1 MGEKST
7 YQAMRW
13 WVWAAAGG
21 GILLSLLAMLLIF
34 DTPRGLKAKPT
45 DPSIAAAFIGQSYTL
60 GVENTSFW
68 VQNAGL
74 YPASVTVDYYD
85 PDGVRIAQDRVEEL
99 APGASAVF
107 DQAEQPDLPHGFAG
121 SAVVTADQPI
131 KTVILKYIEE
141 GDVLSLGGDDGL
153 SAGFN
158 RIYLPLIYS
167 RFGPD
172 GAWNTRFALQN
183 VSTSTSACV
192 QMTYLS
198 HDGTVVFSEP
208 PADALADP
216 QCPNGGL
223 PLPAGGSILRN
234 QADMTEELPE
244 QFEGSLIV
252 ETVANDEEEAAP
264 LLAAGADIFS
274 SARPS
279 FASYQG
285 LGWDPSG
292 TSDLSTAVLVPVV
305 FKNFGE
311 DTGWN
316 SKFAIST
323 ADPTQTTEVTVTYC
337 CDERLP
343 KPDGSLRKTFVVQA
357 STIID
362 QGLEPELP
370 DGFVGS
376 AVITGEQPLAVVQTT
391 ASAFPDKAS
400 FQAFVGIPQSTASPS
415 VWLPVLYKNSGWKGP
430 LGDAAGW
437 NSWFRVQVASGGTA
451 NIEVTYHSDE
461 LDGGSLS
468 FSDSVTGSKTFDQHT
483 DPLLPE
489 DFEGAAVI
497 TSDEP
502 IAVVAGITS
511 DAYQGDADALF
522 AGFGPELFPGPPP
535 PDNIFPVSLVH
546 GWNTVCYRGP
556 KQPLESALA
565 NALNSVVAIY
575 RLRPD
580 QQFDRWFAGR
590 SDISTITALSP
601 YDSLFILMGSDA
613 TWQQEISSTAHTN
626 VNLGQGWNSV
636 CYAGPTQDTET
647 AIADISSQV
656 GVIYALGANQVW
668 SRFIPDWPEIVTLT
682 ELEQFSHVLVL
693 ITDPNGA
700 TWTFIP

>member
-1 MGEKST
+1 
-7 YQAMRW
+7 MRRPL
-13 WVWAAAGG
+13 WVAIGFGAS
-21 GILLSLLAMLLIF
+21 LSLLAILVSLYL
-34 DTPRGLKAKPT
+34 PRGLKAEPT
-45 DPSIAAAFIGQSYTL
+45 DPPIAAAVVGQPYTL
-60 GVENTSFW
+60 GVENSSFW
-68 VQNAGL
+68 VQNGGL
-74 YPASVTVDYYD
+74 FPASVTVDYYD
-85 PDGVRIAQDRVEEL
+85 PDGVRIAEDRVDEL
-99 APGASAVF
+99 APGASTVF
-107 DQAEQPDLPHGFAG
+107 AQAEQPDLPHGFAG

-131 KTVILKYIEE
+131 KSVILKYIEE
-141 GDVLSLGGDDGL
+141 GDLLSLGGDDGL

-172 GAWNTRFALQN
+172 AAWNTRFAIQN
-183 VSTSTSACV
+183 VSAATAVCV
-192 QMTYLS
+192 QMTYRS
-198 HDGTVVFSEP
+198 HDGTLVFSEP
-208 PADALADP
+208 LVDALVDP

-223 PLPAGGSILRN
+223 PLPAGGTILRN
-234 QADMTEELPE
+234 QANMTEELPE

-252 ETVANDEEEAAP
+252 ETVPNSEEETATA
-264 LLAAGADIFS
+264 LLAAGADIFNS
-274 SARPS
+274 QRPS
-279 FASYQG
+279 FASYKG

-292 TSDLSTAVLVPVV
+292 TGDLSTAVLVPLV

-311 DTGWN
+311 GTAWN
-316 SKFAIST
+316 TKFAIGA
-323 ADPTQTTEVTVTYC
+323 ADPTQTTEVNVTYC

-343 KPDGSLRKTFVVQA
+343 EPDGSLRKTFVVLA
-357 STIID
+357 STVID
-362 QGLEPELP
+362 QALEAELP

-376 AVITGEQPLAVVQTT
+376 AVITGEQPLAVIQTT

-400 FQAFVGIPQSTASPS
+400 FKAFTGIPQSAASTS
-415 VWLPVLYKNSGWKGP
+415 VWLPVLYKDSGWKGP

-437 NSWFRVQVASGGTA
+437 NSWFQVQVANGGTA
-451 NIEVTYHSDE
+451 NIEITYHSDE

-535 PDNIFPVSLVH
+535 PDTTFPVSLMH

-565 NALNSVVAIY
+565 NALNSAVAIY

-580 QQFDRWFAGR
+580 QQFDKWFAGR
-590 SDISTITALSP
+590 PDISTIATLSP

-613 TWQQEISSTAHTN
+613 TWQQEISGTALTI
-626 VNLGQGWNSV
+626 VNLAPGWNSV
-636 CYAGPTQDTET
+636 CYAGPTEDIET
-647 AIADISSQV
+647 ATADISGQV
-656 GVIYALGANQVW
+656 AVIYVLGAGHVW
-668 SRFIPDWPEIVTLT
+668 SRFIPDRPNISDLAQ
-682 ELEQFSHVLVL
+682 LEQFSCPLVLV
-693 ITDPNGA
+693 TDPSGA
-700 TWTFIP
+700 TWTFSP

>member
-1 MGEKST
+1 
-7 YQAMRW
+7 MRRPL
-13 WVWAAAGG
+13 WVAIGFTA
-21 GILLSLLAMLLIF
+21 SLLLLAVLVSLNL
-34 DTPRGLKAKPT
+34 PRGLKAEPAAY
-45 DPSIAAAFIGQSYTL
+45 SVAAAAVTGQPYTL

-68 VQNAGL
+68 VQNGGL
-74 YPASVTVDYYD
+74 YPASVIVDYYD
-85 PDGVRIAQDRVEEL
+85 PDGVRIAQDKVDEL
-99 APGASAVF
+99 APGASTVF

-121 SAVVTADQPI
+121 SAVITADQPI
-131 KTVILKYIEE
+131 KSVILKYIEQ
-141 GDVLSLGGDDGL
+141 GDLLSLGGHDGL

-183 VSTSTSACV
+183 ASTATTVCV
-192 QMTYLS
+192 QMTYRS

-208 PADALADP
+208 LADAPADP
-216 QCPNGGL
+216 QCSNGGL
-223 PLPAGGSILRN
+223 PLPAGGVILRN
-234 QADMTEELPE
+234 QANMTEELPE

-252 ETVANDEEEAAP
+252 ETVPNDEEEATA
-264 LLAAGADIFS
+264 LLAAGADIFHS
-274 SARPS
+274 ERPS
-279 FASYQG
+279 FASYKG

-292 TSDLSTAVLVPVV
+292 TGDLSTAVLVPVV

-311 DTGWN
+311 ATAWN
-316 SKFAIST
+316 TKLAIST
-323 ADPTQTTEVTVTYC
+323 ADPTQVTEVTVTYC

-343 KPDGSLRKTFVVQA
+343 EPDGSFRKTFVVLA
-357 STIID
+357 STVID
-362 QGLEPELP
+362 HALEAELP

-391 ASAFPDKAS
+391 ASTLPDKAS
-400 FQAFVGIPQSTASPS
+400 FKAFAGVPQSMASTS

-437 NSWFRVQVASGGTA
+437 NSWFQVQVADGGTA
-451 NIEVTYHSDE
+451 NIEVTYHGDA
-461 LDGGSLS
+461 LGGGSAS
-468 FSDSVTGSKTFDQHT
+468 FSDSVTGSKTFDQHA
-483 DPLLPE
+483 DPLLPS

-556 KQPLESALA
+556 KQPVESALA
-565 NALNSVVAIY
+565 NTLNSVVAIY

-580 QQFDRWFAGR
+580 QQFDKWFAGR
-590 SDISTITALSP
+590 PDVSTIATFSP

-613 TWQQEISSTAHTN
+613 TWQQEISSTALTT
-626 VNLGQGWNSV
+626 VNLEPGWNSV
-636 CYAGPTQDTET
+636 CYAGPTQDIET
-647 AIADISSQV
+647 ATADISSQV
-656 GVIYALGANQVW
+656 AVIYVLGDGQVW
-668 SRFIPDWPEIVTLT
+668 SRFIPDRPGISDLT
-682 ELEQFSHVLVL
+682 ELEQFICPLVLV
-693 ITDPNGA
+693 TDPSGA
-700 TWTFIP
+700 TWTFSP

>member
-1 MGEKST
+1 
-7 YQAMRW
+7 MRW
-13 WVWAAAGG
+13 WLWAVAGG
-21 GILLSLLAMLLIF
+21 GIFLSLLAILVILSL
-34 DTPRGLKAKPT
+34 PRGLKAELT
-45 DPSIAAAFIGQSYTL
+45 NHSITAALIGQPYTL

-68 VQNAGL
+68 VQNAGRF
-74 YPASVTVDYYD
+74 PASVIVDYYD
-85 PDGVRIAQDRVEEL
+85 PDGVRIAQDRLDEL

-131 KTVILKYIEE
+131 KSVILKYIEQ

-172 GAWNTRFALQN
+172 GAWNTRFAIQN
-183 VSTSTSACV
+183 ASTATDACV
-192 QMTYLS
+192 QMTYRS

-208 PADALADP
+208 RADALADP
-216 QCPNGGL
+216 QCPDGGL
-223 PLPAGGSILRN
+223 PLPAGGAILRN
-234 QADMTEELPE
+234 QANMTEELPE

-252 ETVANDEEEAAP
+252 ETVGNDEESAAAA
-264 LLAAGADIFS
+264 LLAAGADIFNS
-274 SARPS
+274 GRPS
-279 FASYQG
+279 FASYKG

-292 TSDLSTAVLVPVV
+292 AGDLSTAVLVPLV

-316 SKFAIST
+316 TKFAISA
-323 ADPTQTTEVTVTYC
+323 ADPTQMTEVTVTYC

-343 KPDGSLRKTFVVQA
+343 EPDGSFHKTFAMQA
-357 STIID
+357 SAVID
-362 QGLEPELP
+362 QGQELGLP

-376 AVITGEQPLAVVQTT
+376 AIITGEQPLAVVQTM

-400 FQAFVGIPQSTASPS
+400 FGAFVGIPQSTASTS
-415 VWLPVLYKNSGWKGP
+415 VWLPVVYKDSGWKGP
-430 LGDAAGW
+430 FGDAAGW
-437 NSWFRVQVASGGTA
+437 NSLFRVQVASGGTA
-451 NIEVTYHSDE
+451 NIQVTYHSDE

-468 FSDSVTGSKTFDQHT
+468 FSDSVTGSRTFDQHT
-483 DPLLPE
+483 DPLLPA

-522 AGFGPELFPGPPP
+522 AGFGPELFPGTPP
-535 PDNIFPVSLVH
+535 PDTFPVSLVR
-546 GWNTVCYRGP
+546 GWNAVCYRGP
-556 KQPLESALA
+556 QRPVETALA
-565 NALNSVVAIY
+565 NALNGVVALY
-575 RLRPD
+575 HLRPD

-590 SDISTITALSP
+590 PELSTITVLSP

-613 TWQQEISSTAHTN
+613 TWQQETSGTALTS

-636 CYAGPTQDTET
+636 CYGGPTQDTET
-647 AIADISSQV
+647 ATAGISGQF
-656 GVIYALGANQVW
+656 GVIYLLTPDQSW
-668 SRFIPDWPEIVTLT
+668 KRFIPDRPDISELPQ
-682 ELEQFSHVLVL
+682 LEQFSCLLILV
-693 ITDPNGA
+693 TDADGA
-700 TWTFIP
+700 TWTFSP

>member
-1 MGEKST
+1 
-7 YQAMRW
+7 MRKRL
-13 WVWAAAGG
+13 WVAIGFGAS
-21 GILLSLLAMLLIF
+21 LSLLAILVSLNL
-34 DTPRGLKAKPT
+34 PRGLEAEPA
-45 DPSIAAAFIGQSYTL
+45 DPSIAAAVIGQPYTL

-68 VQNAGL
+68 VQNGGL
-74 YPASVTVDYYD
+74 FPASVIVDYYD
-85 PDGVRIAQDRVEEL
+85 PDGVRIAQDRVDEL
-99 APGASAVF
+99 APGASTVF
-107 DQAEQPDLPHGFAG
+107 AQAEQPDLPHGFTG
-121 SAVVTADQPI
+121 SAVITADQPI
-131 KTVILKYIEE
+131 KSVILKYIEQ
-141 GDVLSLGGDDGL
+141 GDALSLGGDDGL

-167 RFGPD
+167 RFGPN

-183 VSTSTSACV
+183 ASTSTSVCV
-192 QMTYLS
+192 QMTYRS

-208 PADALADP
+208 LVDALADP
-216 QCPNGGL
+216 QCPDGGL
-223 PLPAGGSILRN
+223 PLPAGGTILRN
-234 QADMTEELPE
+234 QANMTEELPE

-252 ETVANDEEEAAP
+252 ETVANDEEEATA
-264 LLAAGADIFS
+264 LLAAGADIFNS
-274 SARPS
+274 ERPS
-279 FASYQG
+279 FASYKG
-285 LGWDPSG
+285 LGWNASETG
-292 TSDLSTAVLVPVV
+292 DLSTAVLVPLV

-311 DTGWN
+311 ATSWN
-316 SKFAIST
+316 TRFAIST

-343 KPDGSLRKTFVVQA
+343 EPDGSLRKTFAMQA
-357 STIID
+357 SAVID
-362 QGLEPELP
+362 QGLELDLP
-370 DGFVGS
+370 DGFAGS

-400 FQAFVGIPQSTASPS
+400 FKAFIGIPQSTASTS

-451 NIEVTYHSDE
+451 NIEITYHSDE

-546 GWNTVCYRGP
+546 GWNAVCYRGP
-556 KQPLESALA
+556 KQPIESALA
-565 NALNSVVAIY
+565 NVRNSVVAIY

-580 QQFDRWFAGR
+580 QQFDKWFTGR
-590 SDISTITALSP
+590 PDLNTIATLNP

-613 TWQQEISSTAHTN
+613 TWQQEASSTALTT
-626 VNLGQGWNSV
+626 VNLEPGWNSV
-636 CYAGPTQDTET
+636 CYAGPTQDIET
-647 AIADISSQV
+647 ATADISSQV
-656 GVIYALGANQVW
+656 GVIYALGVDQVW
-668 SRFIPDWPEIVTLT
+668 SRFIPDWPDISELT
-682 ELEQFSHVLVL
+682 ELEQFSCPLVLV
-693 ITDPNGA
+693 TDPSGA
-700 TWTFIP
+700 TWTFSP

>member
-1 MGEKST
+1 
-7 YQAMRW
+7 MRKRL
-13 WVWAAAGG
+13 WVAIGFGAS
-21 GILLSLLAMLLIF
+21 LSLLAILVSLNL
-34 DTPRGLKAKPT
+34 PRGLEAEPA
-45 DPSIAAAFIGQSYTL
+45 DPSIAAAVVGQPYTL

-68 VQNAGL
+68 VQNGGL
-74 YPASVTVDYYD
+74 FPASVTVDYYD
-85 PDGVRIAQDRVEEL
+85 PDGVRIAQDRVDEL
-99 APGASAVF
+99 APGASTVF
-107 DQAEQPDLPHGFAG
+107 AQAEQPDLPHGFAG
-121 SAVVTADQPI
+121 SAVITADQPI
-131 KTVILKYIEE
+131 KSVILKYIEQ
-141 GDVLSLGGDDGL
+141 GDALSLGGDDGL

-167 RFGPD
+167 RFGPN

-183 VSTSTSACV
+183 VSTATSVCV
-192 QMTYLS
+192 QMTYRS

-208 PADALADP
+208 LVDALADP
-216 QCPNGGL
+216 QCPDGGL
-223 PLPAGGSILRN
+223 PLPAGGAILRN
-234 QADMTEELPE
+234 QANMTEELPE

-252 ETVANDEEEAAP
+252 ETVANDEEEPPA
-264 LLAAGADIFS
+264 LLAAGADIFNS
-274 SARPS
+274 QRPS
-279 FASYQG
+279 FAAYKG
-285 LGWDPSG
+285 LGWNASG
-292 TSDLSTAVLVPVV
+292 TGDLSTAVLVPLV

-311 DTGWN
+311 ATSWN
-316 SKFAIST
+316 TRFAIST

-343 KPDGSLRKTFVVQA
+343 EPDGSLRKTFAMQA
-357 STIID
+357 SAVID

-370 DGFVGS
+370 DGFAGS

-400 FQAFVGIPQSTASPS
+400 FKAFVGIPQSMASTS

-451 NIEVTYHSDE
+451 NIEITYHSDE

-546 GWNTVCYRGP
+546 GWNAVCYRGP
-556 KQPLESALA
+556 KQPIESALA
-565 NALNSVVAIY
+565 NARNSVVAMY

-580 QQFDRWFAGR
+580 QQFDKWFTGR
-590 SDISTITALSP
+590 PDLNTIATLNP

-613 TWQQEISSTAHTN
+613 TWQQEASSTALTT
-626 VNLGQGWNSV
+626 VNLEPGWNSV
-636 CYAGPTQDTET
+636 CYAGPTQDIET
-647 AIADISSQV
+647 ATADISSQV
-656 GVIYALGANQVW
+656 GVIYTLGVDQVW
-668 SRFIPDWPEIVTLT
+668 SRFIPDWPDISELT
-682 ELEQFSHVLVL
+682 ELEQFSCPLVLV
-693 ITDPNGA
+693 TDPSGA
-700 TWTFIP
+700 TWTFNP